1 MKLFQLFIKR
11 AFDIFVSLFLIILLT
26 VIPVLI
32 IIPIAIKLNS
42 KGPAVFTQ
50 ERVGKGGKV
59 FKIYKFRTM
68 RIPEDSIAPD
78 GTQLT
83 PKERITKVG
92 RFLRKTSLDELM
104 QLFNVLFGHMSLVG
118 PRPTLPYQVERYTP
132 EQHKRH
138 NMRPGVT
145 GLAQVNGRNELTWTE
160 KIEFDVKYVETFS
173 LWLDI
178 KILFKTVGVVFG
190 KKGIEFNKHDA
201 ITAKVEAP
209 KPEAEGEKKM
219 KALVLCGGIPQIELL
234 KQLRERGITTVLA
247 DMNEKVAAR
256 EFADIFYP
264 VSTLDTEALV
274 EVAKKE
280 NVDFLISVCADQ
292 VLEVVADISERL
304 GLPCY
309 IDHETAVNVS
319 NKEFMKEIFVKNGV
333 PTAKHVIMSELDMA
347 GLEGLTYPL
356 IVKPTDAYSSRGVQR
371 VDTPEALGAAFDT
384 AKGFS
389 RAGTVVI
396 EEFIT
401 GEELTVDV
409 YVEGGVAHVLG
420 TSISD
425 KFPNDGKM
433 VINRTRHPALVS
445 EKIKADIADAAQRI
459 ATAFGLVDTPMLVQ
473 MICDGERIFV
483 LEFCARTGGSI
494 KFRLIKKFS
503 GFDVIKA
510 VIDLT
515 LGEKP
520 HVDLEGRKDTFIV
533 NEFIYCKEGVF
544 DHLEGFEELV
554 SEGVITEYYQFK
566 QPGALMHS
574 PASSG
579 DRVASFTVE
588 AETLEEIKAK
598 HAIAAERIK
607 VVAEDGTDIARHDIV
622 EEFKKYWQN

>member
-1 MKLFQLFIKR
+1 
-11 AFDIFVSLFLIILLT
+11 
-26 VIPVLI
+26 
-32 IIPIAIKLNS
+32 
-42 KGPAVFTQ
+42 
-50 ERVGKGGKV
+50 
-59 FKIYKFRTM
+59 
-68 RIPEDSIAPD
+68 
-78 GTQLT
+78 
-83 PKERITKVG
+83 
-92 RFLRKTSLDELM
+92 
-104 QLFNVLFGHMSLVG
+104 
-118 PRPTLPYQVERYTP
+118 
-132 EQHKRH
+132 
-138 NMRPGVT
+138 
-145 GLAQVNGRNELTWTE
+145 
-160 KIEFDVKYVETFS
+160 
-173 LWLDI
+173 
-178 KILFKTVGVVFG
+178 
-190 KKGIEFNKHDA
+190 
-201 ITAKVEAP
+201 
-209 KPEAEGEKKM
+209 M

-256 EFADIFYP
+256 KYADIFYP

-274 EVAKKE
+274 EVAKNE

-309 IDHETAVNVS
+309 IDHRTAINVS
-319 NKEFMKEIFVKNGV
+319 NKEYMKRIFVEGGV
-333 PTAKHVIMSELDMA
+333 PTAKHVIMSELDMD
-347 GLEGLTYPL
+347 GLDGLTYPL

-371 VDTPEALGAAFDT
+371 VDNPEALGVAFDV

-396 EEFIT
+396 EEFIE

-420 TSISD
+420 VSISD

-459 ATAFGLVDTPMLVQ
+459 ATSFGLVDTPMLVQ
-473 MICDGERIFV
+473 MICDGKRICV

-510 VIDLT
+510 VLDLT

-520 HVDLEGRKDTFIV
+520 HVDLSKKRDTFIV
-533 NEFIYCKEGVF
+533 NEFIYCKPGVF
-544 DHLEGFEELV
+544 DHLEGFDELV
-554 SEGVITEYYQFK
+554 REGVVSEYYQFK
-566 QPGALMHS
+566 QPGMALRS

-579 DRVASFTVE
+579 DRAASFTIE
-588 AETLEEIKAK
+588 ASTLDEIKAK
-598 HAIAAERIK
+598 HAIAAARIK
-607 VVAEDGTDIARHDIV
+607 VIGDDGEDLARHDIV
-622 EEFKKYWQN
+622 DEFKKYWRE